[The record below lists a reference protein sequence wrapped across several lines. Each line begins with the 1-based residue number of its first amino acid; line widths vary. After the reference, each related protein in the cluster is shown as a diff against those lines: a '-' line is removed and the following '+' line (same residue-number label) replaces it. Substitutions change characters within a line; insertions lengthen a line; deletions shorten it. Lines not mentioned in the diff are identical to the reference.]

1 MIDIQ
6 RVEQIHTRN
15 IVKLVCFILFSRSRN
30 GHYGQQKPQSHLQVQ
45 SNGTKPPSR
54 SSSQNSMDSLSSGRS
69 ATPVFDK
76 VMRPPTDE
84 RVPPVELHMLASE
97 YHNSHKDRSF
107 ETNIPDTN
115 NADLYGTLPRRKTQ
129 KSQEHVR
136 QCNNQRHENEVYQ
149 DFLENQRR
157 QSGNHSRTGS
167 GARTPVNEINSS
179 DFPNNYPQSPGQLIP
194 NNTINGVNR
203 NYGEQAPVQRYLPN
217 NSPGLQ
223 SITVVPPKIVNQSQ
237 HTEVGNQSTC
247 MELPVSTGS
256 TVGFKSANRNYS
268 SEHGY
273 SYCKKTVND
282 TSNQHGEFFNSPPI
296 ARHDLYGTMPSHM
309 RTGKVAASRPLTSVA
324 TRTAY
329 STLLPVTSAKVC
341 EPVALVPATR
351 LACAGSNGYR
361 VNMTGRQLDRSAS
374 FSHPARS
381 SAHMHVRPRTGTN
394 HTEAY

>member
-1 MIDIQ
+1 M
-6 RVEQIHTRN
+6 N
-15 IVKLVCFILFSRSRN
+15 IVPTCFILFCRSRS
-30 GHYGQQKPQSHLQVQ
+30 GHCGQQKSQSHLQVQ
-45 SNGTKPPSR
+45 SSGTKPPSR

-69 ATPVFDK
+69 TTPVFDK

-84 RVPPVELHMLASE
+84 RVPPVELHMLSSE
-97 YHNSHKDRSF
+97 YHNPHKDRSF
-107 ETNIPDTN
+107 ETNIPDAN

-157 QSGNHSRTGS
+157 QSGNHSRNGS

-179 DFPNNYPQSPGQLIP
+179 DFQNNYPQTPVQLIP

-203 NYGEQAPVQRYLPN
+203 NYSEHAPVQRYSPN
-217 NSPGLQ
+217 GN
-223 SITVVPPKIVNQSQ
+223 ITVVPPKIGNQSQ
-237 HTEVGNQSTC
+237 HTEVGNQSTF
-247 MELPVSTGS
+247 MELPVSTLEP
-256 TVGFKSANRNYS
+256 VGFKSANQNCS

-273 SYCKKTVND
+273 SYKETVND
-282 TSNQHGEFFNSPPI
+282 ASNQPGEFFNSPPPI
-296 ARHDLYGTMPSHM
+296 ARHNLYDTMPSHISP
-309 RTGKVAASRPLTSVA
+309 GKVAASRPVTSVTA
-324 TRTAY
+324 QTAY
-329 STLLPVTSAKVC
+329 STLLPVTRARVC

-361 VNMTGRQLDRSAS
+361 VSETRRQLDRSAS

-381 SAHMHVRPRTGTN
+381 SPFIHVRPRTGTN
-394 HTEAY
+394 HTDNS